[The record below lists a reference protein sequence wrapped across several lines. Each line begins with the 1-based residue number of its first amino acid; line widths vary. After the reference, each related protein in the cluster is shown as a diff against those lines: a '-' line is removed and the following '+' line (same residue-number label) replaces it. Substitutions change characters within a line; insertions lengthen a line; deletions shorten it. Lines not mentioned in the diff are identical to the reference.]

1 MTSASRGFRNSSPA
15 GTVLL
20 ALLVALVI
28 LVSAAPQ
35 ALAQNSNLRLSPDMV
50 APGGQEGPVGGA
62 VPGNTLGVESH
73 SEMWRS
79 VRQGIRGTVTIP
91 DQNAA
96 QLVQSEGDNWRA
108 FKNGPLVTWG
118 AWGMFGMIALLALF
132 YLLRG
137 RIRVEHGMSGRT
149 ITRFA
154 DIERIAHWLLAV
166 SFIIL
171 ALTGLN
177 ITYGKSVLLP
187 VIGKSAFA
195 SLSIFGKWLHNYV
208 AFAFMVGLA
217 MVIVLWIK
225 HNFPNRYD
233 LQWIAKGGG
242 IFVKGV
248 HPPAKKFNAGQKV
261 IFWLVVLGGI
271 SISMSG
277 IALLFPFEFHLFS
290 KTFAFLNIFGFD
302 LPTNL
307 APVQEMQLSAAWHGI
322 VGLFLIV
329 VIIAH
334 IYIGTIGM
342 EGAFDAMGS
351 GEVDVNW
358 AKEHHSIWA
367 DEVLKGGKPRARAR
381 AAAAP
386 AE

>member
-1 MTSASRGFRNSSPA
+1 MIFASRGFNIRSLA
-15 GTVLL
+15 GAVLL
-20 ALLVALVI
+20 AVFVAFLS
-28 LVSAAPQ
+28 LWTAAPD
-35 ALAQNSNLRLSPDMV
+35 ALAQSSNVRPPADAV
-50 APGGQEGPVGGA
+50 NAGPTGGT
-62 VPGNTLGVESH
+62 VPGDSRGVESS

-79 VRQGIRGTVTIP
+79 IRQGIQGTVSIP
-91 DQNAA
+91 DAKA
-96 QLVQSEGDNWRA
+96 GQLVQSEGDNWRA
-108 FKNGPLVTWG
+108 FKNGPLASWG
-118 AWGMFGMIALLALF
+118 AWGLAGMIVLLAIF
-132 YLLRG
+132 YFTRG

-149 ITRFA
+149 ITRFG
-154 DIERIAHWLLAV
+154 DIERVAHWLLAV

-171 ALTGLN
+171 AITGLN

-195 SLSIFGKWLHNYV
+195 SLSILGKWLHNYV
-208 AFAFMVGLA
+208 AFAFIAGLV

-225 HNFPNRYD
+225 HNFPNSYD

-242 IFVKGV
+242 MFSKGV

-271 SISMSG
+271 SISLSG
-277 IALLFPFEFHLFS
+277 IALLFPFQFSLFG
-290 KTFAFLNIFGFD
+290 KTFAVLNIFGFG
-302 LPTNL
+302 LQTNL
-307 APVQEMQLSAAWHGI
+307 APVQEMQLAAAWHGI

-342 EGAFDAMGS
+342 EGAFDAMGT

-367 DEVLKGGKPRARAR
+367 DEVLKGGKSRGGARP
-381 AAAAP
+381 AAAP